1 MKIENLRHDC
11 RYFAGHIPCKPH
23 KKHGVSCDECAY
35 YEKIE
40 KRILIIKLGA
50 IGDVIRSTPILH
62 RLKKDFP
69 GSEIYWITHSPEI
82 IPKIVDHV
90 LTFSIEDVT
99 FIQQLHFDLL
109 INLDKDEPAC
119 SLANIISAER
129 KKGFILQHGR
139 PWPADQDAEKKYLTG
154 IFDDLSK
161 KNKQSYPEELFEI
174 CGYEF
179 NGEKYILDFCSGS
192 YKWDIDKSK
201 PVVGLNTGCGSRWQS
216 RMWPEKNWIELSKKL
231 SKKGFNVLL
240 LGGDEEHEKN
250 LRISAV
256 SGALYLNH
264 FPLKQFI
271 DEVNQ
276 CDLIVSAVT
285 MTMHLAIGLNKKL
298 VLFNNTF
305 NRYEFELYG
314 LGEILEP
321 EFDCDCYY
329 APECQNDCMQ
339 YIYVDRVV
347 RTCEKLLTN
356 NPDV

>member
-1 MKIENLRHDC
+1 
-11 RYFAGHIPCKPH
+11 
-23 KKHGVSCDECAY
+23 
-35 YEKIE
+35 
-40 KRILIIKLGA
+40 
-50 IGDVIRSTPILH
+50 
-62 RLKKDFP
+62 
-69 GSEIYWITHSPEI
+69 
-82 IPKIVDHV
+82 
-90 LTFSIEDVT
+90 
-99 FIQQLHFDLL
+99 
-109 INLDKDEPAC
+109 
-119 SLANIISAER
+119 
-129 KKGFILQHGR
+129 
-139 PWPADQDAEKKYLTG
+139 
-154 IFDDLSK
+154 
-161 KNKQSYPEELFEI
+161 
-174 CGYEF
+174 
-179 NGEKYILDFCSGS
+179 
-192 YKWDIDKSK
+192 
-201 PVVGLNTGCGSRWQS
+201 
-216 RMWPEKNWIELSKKL
+216 MWPEKNWIELSKKL